1 MTVDVIGNDKI
12 TTSHFLLKD
21 IANRTLQNY
30 AVANG
35 LTPASAQNTSLLHF
49 LYKIINTM
57 IVCLITCPKI
67 IFKWNKTLII
77 PKKLIFEICIMYNPC
92 KSHLLWIG
100 GTEGSVTPEYDSVD
114 KQDHGV
120 ESRKTSGLHSG
131 WGLDGV
137 MKKGQMNVNIW
148 AEWWTCLVDIQ
159 WNKCT

>member
-21 IANRTLQNY
+21 IAYRTLQNY
-30 AVANG
+30 AMANG

-49 LYKIINTM
+49 LYKIINT

-77 PKKLIFEICIMYNPC
+77 PMKLIFEICIMYNQS
-92 KSHLLWIG
+92 KSHLLWIR
-100 GTEGSVTPEYDSVD
+100 GTEGSVTPEYNSVYVY
-114 KQDHGV
+114 DHGV

-131 WGLDGV
+131 WGLDGIMKSNEREYIGWV
-137 MKKGQMNVNIW
+137 MDLSW
-148 AEWWTCLVDIQ
+148 
-159 WNKCT
+159 